1 MDTNIALTSMRVSK
15 APMMNWDIEVTSMVG
30 RIQNFRGNKDK
41 LSG

>member
-1 MDTNIALTSMRVSK
+1 MDINIALTSAKDSK
-15 APMMNWDIEVTSMVG
+15 APMTNWDIEVMLMVG